1 MLQGQP
7 LVSDQELLTT
17 PLRVLSKATGIP
29 RSTLWGRRKAL
40 IGLEVGPAEG
50 LKRELPEDNE
60 TLLSEVAS
68 LAERLLQERGEYKA
82 SFNLSEET
90 RPIGLA
96 FTGDWHVGG
105 IGVDYRRLYSDV
117 QALASFPSG
126 LYIFGMGDYGDN
138 YKASAGR
145 ASAGLYDAVLPNPD
159 DQQRV
164 WEALLSKLGPK
175 LLGLTLGCHLDWD
188 FYRSGHD
195 PLAGVCEK
203 LNVSNFGHG
212 AAVSVTVGTQKYSGL
227 IRHRLPGESALSTT
241 NPQRRATN
249 EYPTSDPFDFIA
261 LGHRHFNDLQ
271 VRSVSGQQRVWLRSG
286 SYKVWDRYAQSLG
299 GYVGEPGVPVLIL
312 YPQTRKM
319 LAFWGGHLTE
329 ALEYLRRLREE

>member
-96 FTGDWHVGG
+96 FTGD
-105 IGVDYRRLYSDV
+105 
-117 QALASFPSG
+117 
-126 LYIFGMGDYGDN
+126 N

-203 LNVSNFGHG
+203 LNVPNFGHG

-329 ALEYLRRLREE
+329 ALEYLRWLREE